1 VICMDRVLKCCS
13 GLRICILL
21 GNDVDIT
28 SSSSLS
34 SSLHGLGES
43 SVQTS
48 SVVVSLS
55 VFFFVYLFLVSQ
67 MVDIYMLVVE
77 CAYVPLFV
85 DVLSP
90 FIPVLYYFFT

>member
-28 SSSSLS
+28 SSSP
-34 SSLHGLGES
+34 SLHGLGES

-55 VFFFVYLFLVSQ
+55 VFFFVYLCLVSQ